1 MSQLA
6 DAAPGEAAANELERL
21 SRELLAALAPAR
33 DDERYTAPE
42 SGSWSAIEVLAHA
55 VEFVPYWAEQ
65 AAGVSAR
72 DDGGDRP
79 FGRTHDDPARI
90 AAVREHAK
98 DRYEALALRLDEVV
112 RSSTTTLRAIP
123 REGWTRTAVHARR
136 GSMSVEQIVR
146 QFLLDHLTEHTA
158 QAAAAVAR
166 NDQPAEGDVTKVF
179 HCGELKEG
187 CAEVIRGSST
197 EDVVAQAKRHAE
209 KEHGHIEHPADK
221 VAQVIARIR
230 DE

>member
-1 MSQLA
+1 MSRLA
-6 DAAPGEAAANELERL
+6 DAAPGEAAASELERL
-21 SRELLAALAPAR
+21 SRELLACLTPAG
-33 DDERYTAPE
+33 DEKRYTAPQ

-90 AAVREHAK
+90 AAVREHTK

-166 NDQPAEGDVTKVF
+166 NDQPAEGDMTKVF

-209 KEHGHIEHPADK
+209 KEHGHTEHPADK

>member
-1 MSQLA
+1 M
-6 DAAPGEAAANELERL
+6 
-21 SRELLAALAPAR
+21 
-33 DDERYTAPE
+33 
-42 SGSWSAIEVLAHA
+42 LAHA

-90 AAVREHAK
+90 AAVREHTK
-98 DRYEALALRLDEVV
+98 DRYEALALRLGEVV

-209 KEHGHIEHPADK
+209 KEHGHTEHPADK